1 MKVVC
6 IKECTYTFNKLDYHF
21 NIGDQFKL
29 SYLQP
34 QNAFGLTGVIITADS
49 FGNYQTYS
57 PGDKISIV
65 IDFTDGKSYDVTVLK
80 SDFITLEQWRDNQ
93 LNQILS

>member
-6 IKECTYTFNKLDYHF
+6 IKQCTYTFNKLDYHF

-29 SYLQP
+29 CFY
-34 QNAFGLTGVIITADS
+34 TTI
-49 FGNYQTYS
+49 
-57 PGDKISIV
+57 DKISIV

-80 SDFITLEQWRDNQ
+80 SDFITLEQHRENQ

>member
-6 IKECTYTFNKLDYHF
+6 IKECTYSFSYLDYHF

-29 SYLQP
+29 SLIKNSYY
-34 QNAFGLTGVIITADS
+34 
-49 FGNYQTYS
+49 NYQND
-57 PGDKISIV
+57 PDKISIV

-80 SDFITLEQWRDNQ
+80 SDFITLEQWREQQ
-93 LNQILS
+93 LNQILEQ

>member
-34 QNAFGLTGVIITADS
+34 QNAFADS